1 MGLLSGPLQMVL
13 ETHVSEGVRG
23 DEVILGGWEVGFG
36 IGGRVVGVWGG
47 GVGGVGLGEI
57 VEVHGG
63 CPGES

>member
-13 ETHVSEGVRG
+13 QTHVSEEMRG

-47 GVGGVGLGEI
+47 WGGRGWARRHRGGARGV
-57 VEVHGG
+57 
-63 CPGES
+63 PR

>member
-13 ETHVSEGVRG
+13 ETHVSEEMRG

-47 GVGGVGLGEI
+47 GGVGWEGLG
-57 VEVHGG
+57 
-63 CPGES
+63 